1 MVDFW
6 NLDNNVKEVVMQV
19 PIIVKILL
27 AGLLLFVTGCATLD
41 VTQKNVLDSTRE
53 KQPVTLGV
61 QASGDGRQDAHDTS
75 KNPAV
80 IGIEVA
86 GESLLDALDK
96 SEDSIIKAASGKL
109 FEKVLLLPKES
120 AAMQLNEI
128 KLAYGADYILSVVI
142 GDVTVKHNLNP
153 LWFASFP
160 LLFFKM
166 YAPIVTFQPTV
177 SLAVKLR
184 DAATGAVLMQKQV
197 IETSTDHFPPKNP
210 RPEVR
215 KLISLTI
222 NNALVPIMH
231 EAQQS
236 IAAVRRTGK

>member
-1 MVDFW
+1 MKISIFG
-6 NLDNNVKEVVMQV
+6 
-19 PIIVKILL
+19 KILL

-41 VTQKNVLDSTRE
+41 VTQKKAFDPAGE
-53 KQPVTLGV
+53 KQPVTLGI
-61 QASGDGRQDAHDTS
+61 QAAGDGRQDAHDTS

-86 GESLLDALDK
+86 SERLLDALDT
-96 SEDSIIKAASGKL
+96 SEGSIIKASSGKL

-120 AAMQLNEI
+120 EAMQLNKI
-128 KLAYGADYILSVVI
+128 KSAYSADYILSVVI

-160 LLFFKM
+160 MLFFKM
-166 YAPIVTFQPTV
+166 YAPIVTFQPEV
-177 SLAVKLR
+177 SLDVKLR

-197 IETSTDHFPPKNP
+197 LETSTDHFAPKNP

-222 NNALVPIMH
+222 NNAMVSIMRD
-231 EAQQS
+231 AQQS
-236 IAAVRRTGK
+236 VAAARQGKK